1 MFFDLCPEATRLRSN
16 PVRRLKGDA
25 TETDVM
31 AGDAQRFDDGLT
43 GGVIIQVGGEARTTN
58 DEVVIDEGVMV
69 AEYDVEVEGVSF
81 EAEDI
86 TIPPLGISA

>member
-1 MFFDLCPEATRLRSN
+1 MFFDLCPEATRPRSK

-43 GGVIIQVGGEARTTN
+43 GGVIIQVGGEARTTI
-58 DEVVIDEGVMV
+58 EEVIDEDSMV
-69 AEYDVEVEGVSF
+69 AEYEVEEESF